1 MHFQHSIRLPG
12 RAARAAPFGFCKL
25 KGSTSNRKGA
35 AAGQVRGI
43 AILEQGL
50 AALWERT
57 LWVAAFLW
65 RTLLVRTRFVAITGS
80 VGKTTAKDCL
90 AAILEQLGPTVKTL
104 RSNNGGPWIART
116 ILSARPWHRFVVLEV
131 GIDQP
136 GHMVRHSRLIRP
148 DVAIELAVASPHLST
163 MGSLETIAEEK
174 AKLLR
179 FLRRGGVAVLN
190 GDDPRVAAM
199 AQKVRGRV
207 LLFGSRPEFDLWA
220 DGVTAAWPGRLRF
233 RAHAGTESSEIS
245 TEFVGRQW
253 LGAMLAALA
262 TGKLL
267 GATLAQAS
275 QALRS
280 VRPYTARMEPVAL
293 PNGVIFLRDEAHG
306 NLTDTE
312 AAFEVLREASA
323 PRRVV
328 VISDVA
334 NSGQHYRQRQRMLA
348 QWAAA
353 SADVAVFVSE
363 GSAYAARA
371 ALRAGMQPENVH
383 HFVTPKQAAEFL
395 RAELRAGD
403 LVLLKGQTKDHMSRI
418 YLAQLGEVDC
428 WRVNCGRRHVCDACP
443 LLGLRP
449 RTQAPAATG
458 VPVAARSGA

>member
-1 MHFQHSIRLPG
+1 MW
-12 RAARAAPFGFCKL
+12 
-25 KGSTSNRKGA
+25 A
-35 AAGQVRGI
+35 AAFI
-43 AILEQGL
+43 
-50 AALWERT
+50 
-57 LWVAAFLW
+57 W
-65 RTLLVRTRFVAITGS
+65 RTVLFRTTFVAITGS

-116 ILSARPWHRFVVLEV
+116 ILAARPWHRFVVLEV

-136 GHMVRHSRLIRP
+136 GHMARHALLVRP

-163 MGSLETIAEEK
+163 MGSLEKIAEEK
-174 AKLLR
+174 AQLLR
-179 FLRRGGVAVLN
+179 FLRPSGYAVLN

-199 AQKVRGRV
+199 AQRVRGRMV
-207 LLFGSRPEFDLWA
+207 RFGTSQEFDVWGDSVSA
-220 DGVTAAWPGRLRF
+220 VWPARLSF
-233 RAHAGTESSEIS
+233 RAHAGEECAEVT
-245 TEFVGRQW
+245 TQFVGRQW
-253 LGAMLAALA
+253 LSAVLAALA
-262 TGKLL
+262 AGRLL
-267 GATLAQAS
+267 GATLTQAS
-275 QALRS
+275 RALQA
-280 VRPYTARMEPVAL
+280 VRPYTARMEPAVL

-323 PRRVV
+323 ERRAV

-334 NSGQHYRQRQRMLA
+334 NSGKHYRQRQRMLA
-348 QWAAA
+348 EWAAA
-353 SADVAVFVSE
+353 SADMAVFVSE

-371 ALRAGMQPENVH
+371 AIRAGMRAEDVH
-383 HFVTPKQAAEFL
+383 HFVTLRQAAEFL

-428 WRVNCGRRHVCDACP
+428 WRVNCGRRHVCDPCP

-449 RTQAPAATG
+449 RIEPAAAPG
-458 VPVAARSGA
+458 PIASPAERGGPSLAARTNLERAEPAR

>member
-1 MHFQHSIRLPG
+1 MPG
-12 RAARAAPFGFCKL
+12 VVTL
-25 KGSTSNRKGA
+25 K
-35 AAGQVRGI
+35 QW
-43 AILEQGL
+43 L
-50 AALWERT
+50 AALGERI
-57 LWVAAFLW
+57 LWAAAFLW
-65 RTLLVRTRFVAITGS
+65 RTALVRTTFVAITGS

-136 GHMVRHSRLIRP
+136 GHMLRHALLVRP

-163 MGSLETIAEEK
+163 MGSLEKIAEEK

-179 FLRRGGVAVLN
+179 FLRRGGIAVLN

-199 AQKVRGRV
+199 AAQVRGHLIR
-207 LLFGSRPEFDLWA
+207 FGSRPEFDVWA
-220 DGVTAAWPGRLRF
+220 DGVAAAWPDRF
-233 RAHAGTESSEIS
+233 RFVVHAGEECVEVKTGFI
-245 TEFVGRQW
+245 GRQW
-253 LGAMLAALA
+253 LAAVLAALA
-262 TGKLL
+262 AGKAL
-267 GATLAQAS
+267 GATLEQVS
-275 QALRS
+275 QAVAE

-293 PNGVIFLRDEAHG
+293 PNGAIFLRDEAHG

-323 PRRVV
+323 ARRIV

-334 NSGQHYRQRQRMLA
+334 NSSKHYRQRQRLLA

-353 SADVAVFVSE
+353 SAEVAVFVSE
-363 GSAYAARA
+363 GSDYAARA
-371 ALRAGMQPENVH
+371 AVRAGMRPENVH
-383 HFVTPKQAAEFL
+383 HFVTPKQGAEFL

-403 LVLLKGQTKDHMSRI
+403 LVLLKGQTKDHMSRV

-449 RTQAPAATG
+449 WTEARAATG
-458 VPVAARSGA
+458 VPVAVRSGA